1 MFLALLPLQDAGPSL
16 GCCVRHAYAESD
28 CLSAETGQFVAWLH
42 GFGAARK
49 AIGSTADGKT
59 LACRLVRLNCSSR
72 ADVKDPLQRMS
83 ERAQINT
90 ILSSSKVLNI
100 ASLLPFR
107 TPSTK
112 SSRAVS

>member
-16 GCCVRHAYAESD
+16 GFCVRHAYAESD